1 MLYLQLKAKIE
12 IFIYY
17 NRYKISIMDI
27 TNGQDLIVENN
38 FGKNLEELLPLFTS
52 QKVRIVEFLK
62 YNFKENI
69 HYIKN
74 NIKKKIDINNRG
86 GHNKVDY
93 ILTDETFELVK
104 NTFNLK
110 HRYITKIG
118 DSKHINIIMSLENQ
132 TIGFIEN
139 SFKDILKI
147 KRQHAFDKYKV
158 DLYFRKYKL
167 VVECDE
173 NNHSDRDSYY
183 EKERECYILS
193 LNNTIIRFNP
203 NDKLFDL
210 SLVLRE
216 INKILFSKEKK
227 DSSVILVNFN

>member
-1 MLYLQLKAKIE
+1 
-12 IFIYY
+12 
-17 NRYKISIMDI
+17 MDI
-27 TNGQDLIVENN
+27 TNEIDLIVENN
-38 FGKNLEELLPLFTS
+38 FSKNLEELLPLFTS
-52 QKVRIVEFLK
+52 QKIRIVEFLK

-69 HYIKN
+69 HYIINKN
-74 NIKKKIDINNRG
+74 NFKIKKNG
-86 GHNKVDY
+86 GHNKVNY
-93 ILTDETFELVK
+93 MLTEEVFELVK

-118 DSKHINIIMSLENQ
+118 DSRHLNIIMSLENQ

-139 SFKDILKI
+139 SFKDILKL

-173 NNHSDRDSYY
+173 NNHSDRNSYY
-183 EKERECYILS
+183 EKERERYILS
-193 LNNTIIRFNP
+193 LGNTIIRFDP

-227 DSSVILVNFN
+227 DSSIILVNFN

>member
-1 MLYLQLKAKIE
+1 
-12 IFIYY
+12 
-17 NRYKISIMDI
+17 
-27 TNGQDLIVENN
+27 
-38 FGKNLEELLPLFTS
+38 LEELIPLFTS
-52 QKVRIVEFLK
+52 QKIRIVEFLK

-69 HYIKN
+69 HYIINKN
-74 NIKKKIDINNRG
+74 NFKIKKNGGNNKI
-86 GHNKVDY
+86 DY
-93 ILTDETFELVK
+93 ILSEDTFELVK

-118 DSKHINIIMSLENQ
+118 DSRHLNIIMSLENQ

-139 SFKDILKI
+139 SFKDILKL

-173 NNHSDRDSYY
+173 NNHIDRNSYY
-183 EKERECYILS
+183 EKERERHILS
-193 LNNTIIRFNP
+193 LGNTIIRFDP

>member
-1 MLYLQLKAKIE
+1 
-12 IFIYY
+12 
-17 NRYKISIMDI
+17 MDI
-27 TNGQDLIVENN
+27 TNEMDLIVENTFN
-38 FGKNLEELLPLFTS
+38 KNLDEFFPLLIIKKCSLT
-52 QKVRIVEFLK
+52 RFLEN
-62 YNFKENI
+62 NFKENI
-69 HYIKN
+69 HYIKIKN
-74 NIKKKIDINNRG
+74 NMKNNYRG
-86 GHNKVDY
+86 GHNKINY
-93 ILTDETFELVK
+93 MLTDEAFELVK
-104 NTFNLK
+104 NTYNLK
-110 HRYITKIG
+110 HRYIQKIG

-158 DLYFRKYKL
+158 DLYFKKYKL

-173 NNHSDRDSYY
+173 NNHSNRNFYY
-183 EKERECYILS
+183 EKERENYILS
-193 LNNTIIRFNP
+193 LGNTIIRFDP

-227 DSSVILVNFN
+227 DSSVILVKFN

>member
-1 MLYLQLKAKIE
+1 
-12 IFIYY
+12 
-17 NRYKISIMDI
+17 MDI
-27 TNGQDLIVENN
+27 TNEIDLIVENN
-38 FGKNLEELLPLFTS
+38 FSKNLEELLPLFAS

-69 HYIKN
+69 HYIINKN
-74 NIKKKIDINNRG
+74 NFKIKKNGGNNKID
-86 GHNKVDY
+86 Y
-93 ILTDETFELVK
+93 MLTDEAFELVK
-104 NTFNLK
+104 NTYNLK

-118 DSKHINIIMSLENQ
+118 DSRHLNIIMSLENQ
-132 TIGFIEN
+132 TIGFIKN

-147 KRQHAFDKYKV
+147 KRQHSFDKYKV

-173 NNHSDRDSYY
+173 NNHSDRNSYY
-183 EKERECYILS
+183 EKEHENYILS
-193 LNNTIIRFNP
+193 LGNTIIRFDP

-227 DSSVILVNFN
+227 IVR